1 MVAKAAKATM
11 PISRRGSD
19 PAAGFT
25 LIEML
30 VTLVIMALL
39 AGLASL
45 SVGGSAQRGAR
56 DEMNRIRELLS
67 FASEEALMEGDEFG
81 LVVEEGAYRVLRF
94 DPLAESWT
102 ELTDKPMDPHEIP
115 PGMRLDLKLDTGS
128 RTAVSSR
135 PADAENP
142 VPEILLSSS
151 GEITPFRLEIR
162 VAESPDA
169 VAGIESD
176 GSGTLRDL

>member
-1 MVAKAAKATM
+1 M
-11 PISRRGSD
+11 PISRRDSD
-19 PAAGFT
+19 LAAGFT

-45 SVGGSAQRGAR
+45 SVGGSAQRAAR

-94 DPLAESWT
+94 DPTAEAWN
-102 ELTDKPMDPHEIP
+102 EVTDKPMDPHEIP
-115 PGMRLDLKLDTGS
+115 AGMRLDLRLDTGS
-128 RTAVSSR
+128 RAAFSSR
-135 PADAENP
+135 PADAVNP

-151 GEITPFRLEIR
+151 GEITPFRLDIHIT
-162 VAESPDA
+162 ESPDP